1 MDDAVEVMR
10 CAADDGTCGAFRAP
24 SFEPPHAPHPP
35 HPLSIQGL
43 LVPAAGQILPAV
55 TDREAVGKRRVVAA
69 AVGEGVPE
77 MRWPP
82 EQEHQ

>member
-1 MDDAVEVMR
+1 MTCTSVLPTLVQLMARRPSGEVALLL
-10 CAADDGTCGAFRAP
+10 AASA
-24 SFEPPHAPHPP
+24 
-35 HPLSIQGL
+35 GL